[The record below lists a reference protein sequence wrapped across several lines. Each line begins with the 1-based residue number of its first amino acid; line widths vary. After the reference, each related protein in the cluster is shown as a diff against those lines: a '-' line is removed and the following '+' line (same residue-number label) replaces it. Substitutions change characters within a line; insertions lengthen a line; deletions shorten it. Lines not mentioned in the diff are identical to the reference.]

1 MNNIEERMDTFK
13 TEELIYNAKMSYGNM
28 DKMLEYIEELGEQLV
43 LKDTSLQSLT
53 NALQDNVSAPK
64 FEQILNV
71 SSEYMSVY
79 MNRFTTN
86 EMREKLEKE
95 GFSNLNAVLVD
106 KQFAEEAIE
115 NGREVFAIKSENI
128 ILLNKVGEVSQYQ
141 EKGYLIAV
149 TPFTYEAEF
158 NNDLDFD
165 LDEE

>member
-1 MNNIEERMDTFK
+1 MNNIEERMDTFEV
-13 TEELIYNAKMSYGNM
+13 EELVYNAKMSYGNM

-43 LKDTSLQSLT
+43 SKETCLQSLT

-64 FEQILNV
+64 FEQILNI
-71 SSEYMSVY
+71 SSEYMSIY

-86 EMREKLEKE
+86 EMREKLSKE

-106 KQFAEEAIE
+106 EQFAEEAIE
-115 NGREVFAIKSENI
+115 NGREVFAIKSDNI
-128 ILLNKVGEVSQYQ
+128 ILLNKVGEVSQYKD
-141 EKGYLIAV
+141 KGYLIAV

-158 NNDLDFD
+158 NNDLDLG